1 MKTNIIKISK
11 ILSLLLRHNPEKAG
25 VTLDKNGWTDVDDL
39 VGKFSVKFFPIDLEM
54 LIEVVEKDNKKR
66 YSFNSDQTK
75 IRANQG
81 HSIPVDLNLEPQMPP
96 TVLYHGTVERF
107 ISSIRENGLRK
118 GNRQYVHLSKDKE
131 TATLVGIR
139 RGKPVILEIQAGT
152 MASRGYKF
160 YLSENKVWLT
170 DFVPAEFIRETK
182 IS

>member
-1 MKTNIIKISK
+1 MKTNIVKISK

-25 VTLDKNGWTDVDDL
+25 IALDKNGWTDVDDL
-39 VGKFSVKFFPIDLEM
+39 VEKFSVKFFPIDMEM
-54 LIEVVEKDNKKR
+54 LTEVVENDNKIR

-81 HSIPVDLNLEPQMPP
+81 HSIPVDLNLEPQVPP
-96 TVLYHGTVERF
+96 AVLYHGTVERF

-131 TATLVGIR
+131 TATLVGTR
-139 RGKPVILEIQAGT
+139 RGKPVILEIQSGT
-152 MASRGYKF
+152 MASEGYTF

-170 DFVPAEFIRETK
+170 DFVPAEFIHF
-182 IS
+182 